1 MYAVVTRRRMNR
13 ERMQET
19 RDLARSEFFPKM
31 QQAPGFVSFSLIQG
45 EDGVNTVVVLFQ
57 SKEHAEG
64 FRGEAEAWTRKLD
77 EFGHQFEGQSAGE
90 VVEHVRA
97 GA

>member
-1 MYAVVTRRRMNR
+1 MYAIVTRRSMNQP
-13 ERMQET
+13 RMQET
-19 RDLARSEFFPKM
+19 RELARSEFLPKM

-45 EDGVNTVVVLFQ
+45 EDGVNTAVILFQ

-64 FRGEAEAWTRKLD
+64 FRGEAETWSRKLD
-77 EFGHQFEGQSAGE
+77 EFGHRLETRSGGE

-97 GA
+97 GT

>member
-1 MYAVVTRRRMNR
+1 
-13 ERMQET
+13 MQ
-19 RDLARSEFFPKM
+19 RNSF
-31 QQAPGFVSFSLIQG
+31 GFHFSVMGAFLVRCLSMIQG
-45 EDGVNTVVVLFQ
+45 EDGVNTVVILFQ

-64 FRGEAEAWTRKLD
+64 FRGDAEAWTRTLD
-77 EFGHQFEGQSAGE
+77 EHGHQLEVQSVGE

>member
-1 MYAVVTRRRMNR
+1 MYAIVTRRRMNPA
-13 ERMQET
+13 RMEET
-19 RDLARSEFFPKM
+19 RALGRSEFFPKM
-31 QQAPGFVSFSLIQG
+31 QQAPGFVSFSLIRG
-45 EDGVNTVVVLFQ
+45 EDGVNTAVILFQ

-77 EFGHQFEGQSAGE
+77 EFGHQFEGQSMGE